1 MGRMRATVQP
11 PQSATWQV
19 HIDRSMWI
27 GGVRGLMLQ
36 ALHPIAMRG
45 VWQNSSFQEDP
56 IGRLQRTADF
66 VGVVTWGSD
75 DEADRLGRRV
85 RGIHRALRIKDPDT
99 GRTHRV
105 DDPELLLW
113 VHCAEVF
120 SYLEVARRAGLRLSD
135 RQADRYLAE
144 QRRSATYVG
153 LHEEDVPGSVAE
165 MEEYFAA
172 MRPRLRATPE
182 ARAAVRFLLW
192 PKLPPEMRF
201 LRPGKPLY
209 VPIGALCYY
218 SLPGWARR
226 MYGILPEVPQSAV
239 TAALRSFRLTM
250 NSLPER
256 LHDLS
261 FHEATR
267 QMLDAARG
275 RLAAEGYDMARGL
288 RGLRDPRRWPGQ
300 DCSGSE
306 DQGSRGGAAW
316 RPSGQC
322 RE

>member
-1 MGRMRATVQP
+1 MVAMDATVQP
-11 PQSATWQV
+11 PQSVTWQV

-56 IGRLQRTADF
+56 IGRLQRTAGF
-66 VGVVTWGSD
+66 VGVVTWGSAG
-75 DEADRLGRRV
+75 EADTIGRRV
-85 RGIHRALRIKDPDT
+85 RGIHKALRIKDPDT
-99 GRTHRV
+99 GRVHRV

-113 VHCAEVF
+113 VHCAEVS
-120 SYLEVARRAGLRLSD
+120 SYLEIARRAGLRLSD

-153 LHEEDVPGSVAE
+153 LHQEDVPGSLAE

-172 MRPRLRATPE
+172 VRPRLRVTPE
-182 ARAAVRFLLW
+182 ARSAVRFLLW
-192 PKLPPEMRF
+192 PKLPHEMRF
-201 LRPGKPLY
+201 LRPAKPAY
-209 VPIGALCYY
+209 VPFGALCYY

-226 MYGILPEVPQSAV
+226 MYGILPEAPQPLV

-261 FHEATR
+261 FDQATR
-267 QMLDAARG
+267 DMLDGARR
-275 RLAAEGYDMARGL
+275 RLAAEGYDLGKGL
-288 RGLRDPRRWPGQ
+288 KGLRDPRRWP
-300 DCSGSE
+300 
-306 DQGSRGGAAW
+306 
-316 RPSGQC
+316 
-322 RE
+322 